1 MIRIIL
7 GVIAGFLAWSI
18 VWIGSDQV
26 MVSTIAWYGEHQ
38 NAFEKAFTNKE
49 PFQADST
56 VLAMNIVRSIITSLM
71 AGYLTAIVAN
81 ENRRST
87 MILGLLL
94 LLFGAA
100 VEIAAWNYLPVWYHA
115 VFLALLIPCTIV
127 GGKIKKFA

>member
-1 MIRIIL
+1 
-7 GVIAGFLAWSI
+7 
-18 VWIGSDQV
+18 
-26 MVSTIAWYGEHQ
+26 
-38 NAFEKAFTNKE
+38 
-49 PFQADST
+49 
-56 VLAMNIVRSIITSLM
+56 MNIVRSIITSLM

-115 VFLALLIPCTIV
+115 VFLRC
-127 GGKIKKFA
+127 